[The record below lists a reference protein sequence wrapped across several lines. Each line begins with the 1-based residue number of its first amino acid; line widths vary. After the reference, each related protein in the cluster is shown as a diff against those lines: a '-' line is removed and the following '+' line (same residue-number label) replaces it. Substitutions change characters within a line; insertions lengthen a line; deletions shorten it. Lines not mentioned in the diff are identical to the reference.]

1 MARGLPGD
9 AVSVRPLRIAITNP
23 TCWPQVRRGSERLLS
38 ELSHWLAARGHAVT
52 VISTE
57 PGEGR
62 RVETDGPVRR
72 ILLSQRDPLAVR
84 GRGCNFF
91 HRFGWQLR
99 RELCED
105 DYDAVHC
112 LNYHD
117 AGGALLAR
125 RRGARFRL
133 VYHIVGIPIRRYF
146 RRIPLDGLLFKSV
159 LRNADVVAGVS
170 RHTNAILRQEY
181 GCEGRLLPPPT
192 SMDPRAPI
200 LKSAPD
206 GVPRILF
213 VGDLDEPRKGA
224 RLLATAFARVKQAL
238 PTARLEYSGSAS
250 DAIRHAILAG
260 LPEATRPDV
269 IFHGVGSVEE
279 LPFLYA
285 RATVV
290 VNPAVWEAI
299 GMVLMEALATGTP
312 VVGCDHAG
320 TPEIID
326 RPEIGYLFPPGPIR
340 EAAATNVE
348 GLTAAILQGVALAL
362 RPETAAACRARVAEF
377 AWAQLGPHYEA
388 ALSPNG
394 LVEPAPN
401 RKRSCWA
408 LAMNP

>member
-1 MARGLPGD
+1 
-9 AVSVRPLRIAITNP
+9 VSVRPLRIAITNP
-23 TCWPQVRRGSERLLS
+23 TCWPQVRRGSERLLH

-57 PGEGR
+57 PGDR
-62 RVETDGPVRR
+62 RVESDGPVRR
-72 ILLSQRDPLAVR
+72 VLLSQRDPLAVR

-99 RELCED
+99 RVLCED

-133 VYHIVGIPIRRYF
+133 VYQLVGVPMRRYF
-146 RRIPLDGLLFKSV
+146 RRIPLDGLLFRSV
-159 LRNADVVAGVS
+159 LRYADVVAGVS
-170 RHTNAILRQEY
+170 GHVTAGLRQEY

-192 SMDPRAPI
+192 SMDAGAPI
-200 LKSAPD
+200 LKSPAD
-206 GVPRILF
+206 GVLRILF

-224 RLLATAFARVKQAL
+224 RLLAAAFARVKQAL
-238 PTARLEYSGSAS
+238 PAARLEYSGSAS
-250 DAIRHAILAG
+250 DAIRNAILAEV
-260 LPEATRPDV
+260 PEATRPDV
-269 IFHGVGSVEE
+269 IFHGVGFVEE

-320 TPEIID
+320 TPDIVD
-326 RPEIGYLFPPGPIR
+326 RPGIGYLFPPGPIR
-340 EAAATNVE
+340 QAAATNVE
-348 GLTAAILQGVALAL
+348 GLSAAILRGVALAL
-362 RPETAAACRARVAEF
+362 RPETAAACRARVEEF
-377 AWAQLGPHYEA
+377 AWSQLGPRYEA
-388 ALSPNG
+388 ALAGTDPF
-394 LVEPAPN
+394 EPTPTEKEAAGC
-401 RKRSCWA
+401 SCS
-408 LAMNP
+408 